1 MTKEGAWGRIGGS
14 RGKLCG
20 SDTVRVRGF
29 VDLGQM
35 TNSSLKRGMKR
46 PGLSE
51 EIHCGD
57 GRLLWKRPARPDWG
71 ESISKHGVFKLW
83 PNCPQTK
90 LAGLI

>member
-1 MTKEGAWGRIGGS
+1 MTKEGAWARIGGS

-51 EIHCGD
+51 ENPLWRWSPFVEKASTARL
-57 GRLLWKRPARPDWG
+57 GRIDIETWRIQA
-71 ESISKHGVFKLW
+71 
-83 PNCPQTK
+83 
-90 LAGLI
+90 LA